1 MRKRR
6 HECASSALDCP
17 FLARHIAAYEEAQAR
32 TDEVGKNAGPFRLG
46 ELFED
51 PSHSPGESDSEQ
63 ATHIREIAKRLLN
76 DAASLYAISNR
87 QPDVRISGT
96 EGRFSSLISNG
107 TANDVARFFY
117 FPATHAWGKH
127 AVVIVHHWN
136 ADPKQ
141 YNAFGRIFSLLGVS
155 AAVLTLP
162 YHGLRG
168 DGTAVANRFLNA
180 DVSNSA
186 RSVRQGV
193 LDVQVLVEWL
203 KGLGAGKVGVLGV
216 SLGSCVA
223 SLAAAFNPQVRAAA
237 LLLTAGDF
245 ASVVWA
251 GRATRHIQKAMDG
264 HIDLKD
270 LQQLWSIIA
279 PSPFVDRFGAS
290 EVKLLIVSG
299 AYDQVVLPKL
309 AFEFVDQLKRA
320 HVDVKHLCWPCGH
333 YSLGILPFSMMG
345 LVRSFIFLK
354 KTLSSIQS

>member
-1 MRKRR
+1 MNALPRR
-6 HECASSALDCP
+6 WITS
-17 FLARHIAAYEEAQAR
+17 FLARRIAAYDEAQAR
-32 TDEVGKNAGPFRLG
+32 TDEVGKDAGPFRLG

-51 PSHSPGESDSEQ
+51 PSRPPTESDSEQ
-63 ATHIREIAKRLLN
+63 IVHIREVAERLLK
-76 DAASLYAISNR
+76 DAASLYATGKR
-87 QPDVRISGT
+87 QPDVEVSGT
-96 EGRFSSLISNG
+96 EGSFLSLISDG
-107 TANDVARFFY
+107 TANDIARFSY
-117 FPATHAWGKH
+117 FPATHAAGKP

-136 ADPKQ
+136 ADPKK
-141 YNAFGRIFSLLGVS
+141 YNIFGRIFSKLGVS

-168 DGTAVANRFLNA
+168 NGAAVANSFLNA

-203 KGLGAGKVGVLGV
+203 KAAGTREVGVLGI

-223 SLAAAFNPQVRAAA
+223 SLAAAFNPRVRAAA

-245 ASVVWA
+245 ASVVWT

-264 HIDLKD
+264 HVSLKD
-270 LQQLWSIIA
+270 LQLLWGVI
-279 PSPFVDRFGAS
+279 SPCSFVDRFAAS

-299 AYDQVVLPKL
+299 AYDQVVLPEL
-309 AFEFVDQLKRA
+309 ASEFVHQLKRV

-333 YSLGILPFSMMG
+333 YSLGILPFSLMG

-354 KTLSSIQS
+354 KTLSSIPS